1 MSCPAKSKKPK
12 SSTMFSLLKNPKFF
26 YGSNSSEQRLRNSV
40 GRPRPSSSSTNFAMQ
55 QHLEDP
61 TDTEKRVRNFDSS
74 HSNKTTKFTTN
85 RLCTKPVPCQTQQ
98 ERISAVLQSEAPVG
112 IHNPSCRLLLAVQ
125 TKLFR
130 WQSCYQN
137 PHWNSN
143 GTTSQRMAERSS

>member
-1 MSCPAKSKKPK
+1 
-12 SSTMFSLLKNPKFF
+12 MFSLLKNPKFF
-26 YGSNSSEQRLRNSV
+26 YGSNSSEQQCLRNSV
-40 GRPRPSSSSTNFAMQ
+40 GRPRPSSSLTNFAMR

-61 TDTEKRVRNFDSS
+61 TDTEKWVRNFDSS
-74 HSNKTTKFTTN
+74 HSKKTTKFATN

-112 IHNPSCRLLLAVQ
+112 IHNASCRLLLAVQ

-137 PHWNSN
+137 RTETRTVQHLGGWPNDLHK
-143 GTTSQRMAERSS
+143 RHD